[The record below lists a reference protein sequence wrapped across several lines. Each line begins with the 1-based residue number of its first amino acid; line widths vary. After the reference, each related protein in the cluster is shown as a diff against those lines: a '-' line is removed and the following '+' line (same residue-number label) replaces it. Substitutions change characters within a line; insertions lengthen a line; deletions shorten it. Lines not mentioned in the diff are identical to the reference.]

1 MKILKKDGS
10 SITIPDDSK
19 EAAKI
24 KDGYKFKLEKGKLK
38 ILSTLDTES
47 KFYKLKQIES
57 KSWEEAKP
65 YLIDILI

>member
-47 KFYKLKQIES
+47 KFYKLKQ
-57 KSWEEAKP
+57 KN
-65 YLIDILI
+65 